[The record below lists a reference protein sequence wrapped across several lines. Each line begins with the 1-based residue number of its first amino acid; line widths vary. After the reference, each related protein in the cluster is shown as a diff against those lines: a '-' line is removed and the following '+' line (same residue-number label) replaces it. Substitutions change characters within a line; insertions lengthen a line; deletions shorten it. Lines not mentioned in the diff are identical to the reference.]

1 MGRFVMKKNMM
12 LLALFVC
19 LVFSASRCARAD
31 FGACEDSPENPT
43 LVLAGLASGAFAISA
58 VRTRIRARQRPKIQ

>member
-1 MGRFVMKKNMM
+1 MGRFVMKKNTV

-19 LVFSASRCARAD
+19 LLFSVSRYARAD

-58 VRTRIRARQRPKIQ
+58 IRTRIRARRRTKIQ